1 MMDLRKFCSRRR
13 GESRHYKSQPCF
25 AIELRASTTSRQ
37 SQHPSFTLDETHLLI
52 LRLASPRPI
61 GSDID
66 TVLFLLITLLLCPV
80 HRCRLV
86 LCRRIDGI
94 QDKWCWASIDE
105 LMLGP
110 CGNNNQISGFDILV
124 FTGNGGASS
133 SGCECQNLVD
143 GVFLLCQRLVKHC
156 PAKRTSSPMSPPTGI
171 VMRTS

>member
-1 MMDLRKFCSRRR
+1 MDLRKLWARRR
-13 GESRHYKSQPCF
+13 SESRQYKSHPCF
-25 AIELRASTTSRQ
+25 TIEMRASTTSRQ

-52 LRLASPRPI
+52 LRLASSRPI
-61 GSDID
+61 GSDIN
-66 TVLFLLITLLLCPV
+66 TVLFLLVALLLCLV

-86 LCRRIDGI
+86 LCRRINGI

-124 FTGNGGASS
+124 FTGNSGASS

-143 GVFLLCQRLVKHC
+143 GVFLLCQRLVDYC
-156 PAKRTSSPMSPPTGI
+156 PGKRTSSPMSPLTGR